1 VTTITLE
8 GGKELAAAL
17 RNASKDMVAAV
28 ETAVTATGLE
38 LRGDVVKRIQRGPK
52 TGAIYYFIF
61 DPETGYTIT
70 YAGDTEGFVRA
81 EKGDSSRPSHQSSA
95 AGESPA
101 SDTGRLANSIT
112 FEQVGPLSVTVGSD
126 LVYAAYLEYGTISM
140 APRPAWRPAVEA
152 MTPKFRN
159 RLLRALG
166 MALD

>member
-28 ETAVTATGLE
+28 EDAVNKTGLE
-38 LRGDVVKRIQRGPK
+38 LRDDIVKRIQRGPK
-52 TGAIYYFIF
+52 TGRVYTRNGIRHQASAPGQAPATDQGDLALQTLFRTVSPLAIEVFNTM
-61 DPETGYTIT
+61 PK
-70 YAGDTEGFVRA
+70 AVW
-81 EKGDSSRPSHQSSA
+81 
-95 AGESPA
+95 
-101 SDTGRLANSIT
+101 
-112 FEQVGPLSVTVGSD
+112 
-126 LVYAAYLEYGTISM
+126 LEYGTTRM
-140 APRPAWRPAVEA
+140 APRPVWRPAVED

>member
-28 ETAVTATGLE
+28 EDAVTATGLE
-38 LRGDVVKRIQRGPK
+38 LRGDIVKRIQRGPK
-52 TGAIYYFIF
+52 TGRVYTRNGIRHQASAPGQAPATDQGDLAIQTLFR
-61 DPETGYTIT
+61 T
-70 YAGDTEGFVRA
+70 V
-81 EKGDSSRPSHQSSA
+81 
-95 AGESPA
+95 SP
-101 SDTGRLANSIT
+101 LAIEVFNT
-112 FEQVGPLSVTVGSD
+112 MPKAVW
-126 LVYAAYLEYGTISM
+126 LEYGTTRM
-140 APRPAWRPAVEA
+140 APRPVWRPAVED

>member
-1 VTTITLE
+1 MTTITLE

-28 ETAVTATGLE
+28 EEAVTATGLE
-38 LRGDVVKRIQRGPK
+38 LRGDVVKRIQRGPA
-52 TGAIYYFIF
+52 TGRTYQRR
-61 DPETGYTIT
+61 GIT
-70 YAGDTEGFVRA
+70 HTA
-81 EKGDSSRPSHQSSA
+81 SA
-95 AGESPA
+95 PGQAPA
-101 SDTGRLANSIT
+101 TDTGRLASVGVL
-112 FEQVGPLSVTVGSD
+112 FEQVGPVSVTVGSP
-126 LVYAAYLEYGTISM
+126 LVYAAYLEYGTTRM

>member
-1 VTTITLE
+1 MTTITLE

-28 ETAVTATGLE
+28 EEAVTATGLE

-52 TGAIYYFIF
+52 TGR
-61 DPETGYTIT
+61 T
-70 YAGDTEGFVRA
+70 YQRRGVTHTA
-81 EKGDSSRPSHQSSA
+81 SA
-95 AGESPA
+95 PGQAPA
-101 SDTGRLANSIT
+101 TDTGRLANSIT
-112 FEQVGPLSVTVGSD
+112 FEQVGPVSVTVGSA
-126 LVYAAYLEYGTISM
+126 LIYAAYLEYGTTRM
-140 APRPAWRPAVEA
+140 APRPVWRPAVEA

>member
-17 RNASKDMVAAV
+17 RNASKDMQAAV
-28 ETAVTATGLE
+28 ADAVTATGLE

-52 TGAIYYFIF
+52 TGR
-61 DPETGYTIT
+61 T
-70 YAGDTEGFVRA
+70 YQRRGVT
-81 EKGDSSRPSHQSSA
+81 HTSSA
-95 AGESPA
+95 PGQAPA
-101 SDTGRLANSIT
+101 TDTGRLANSIT
-112 FEQVGPLSVTVGSD
+112 FEQVGPVSVTVGSA
-126 LVYAAYLEYGTISM
+126 LIYAAYLEYGTTRM

>member
-1 VTTITLE
+1 MTTITLE

-17 RNASKDMVAAV
+17 RNASKDMQAAV
-28 ETAVTATGLE
+28 ADAVTATGLE

-52 TGAIYYFIF
+52 TGR
-61 DPETGYTIT
+61 T
-70 YAGDTEGFVRA
+70 YQRRGVT
-81 EKGDSSRPSHQSSA
+81 HTSSA
-95 AGESPA
+95 PGQAPA
-101 SDTGRLANSIT
+101 TDTGRLANSIT
-112 FEQVGPLSVTVGSD
+112 FEQVGPVSVTVGSA
-126 LVYAAYLEYGTISM
+126 LIYAAYLEYGTTRM